1 MAKKNYKVYLLY
13 LVNIILFIFIL
24 YKLNVFNYAFFYNDP
39 TCWTLDIFHYN
50 AGETTLTNITNQPD
64 YIRMEPNVLIVAGTH
79 GNEPAGTVAIRK
91 LFENLPLLAK
101 GSITFIPA
109 INPCG
114 LKKNT
119 RESPN
124 LGPNKIGG
132 DINRTYPVKPNGKPL
147 SRQAETVIKYVA
159 EANYVIDF
167 HEGYSWY
174 RKHKSSVGSTL
185 TPNNFNNMDNIAKN
199 IINKLNENITEN
211 YKKWDVR
218 LNMNCDIEKT
228 LNCYCYNS
236 QKPYFLVETTGQ
248 NDVQPIELRRDQ
260 GLTII
265 NTFLQTLN
273 MI

>member
-1 MAKKNYKVYLLY
+1 MAKKNYNVYLLY
-13 LVNIILFIFIL
+13 LLNIILVIFIL
-24 YKLNVFNYAFFYNDP
+24 HKLNVFNYAYFYNDP
-39 TCWTLDIFHYN
+39 KCWELEIFHYN
-50 AGETTLTNITNQPD
+50 AGETNLTNITNKSD
-64 YIRMEPNVLIVAGTH
+64 YIKAEPNILIVAGTH

-91 LFENLPLLAK
+91 WFENIPLLNR

-114 LKKNT
+114 LKHNR

-132 DINRTYPVKPNGKPL
+132 DINRTYPFTSNSQATSK
-147 SRQAETVIKYVA
+147 QAETVVKYVA
-159 EANYVIDF
+159 SSNYVIDF

-174 RKHKSSVGSTL
+174 RKNESSVGSTL
-185 TPNNFNNMDNIAKN
+185 TPNNFGNMNDISKN
-199 IINKLNENITEN
+199 IINKLNETITEN

-218 LNMNCDIEKT
+218 LNMNCDIKRT
-228 LNCYCYNS
+228 LNCHCYNI
-236 QKPYFLVETTGQ
+236 QKPYFLVEITGQ
-248 NDVQPIELRRDQ
+248 NNVQPIELRRDQ

-265 NTFLQTLN
+265 NTFLQNLN